1 MAMSA
6 KERKLS
12 RLGSGKGSNGG
23 GGSFGARGGHRPPPA
38 GTRRRLF
45 AAFFAFL
52 GAGAVVFGGVHA
64 IGGEPLPLLLE
75 SGARVGQ
82 IVSWSGLGS
91 SVELIILSQR
101 CRG

>member
-12 RLGSGKGSNGG
+12 RLGSGKGAN
-23 GGSFGARGGHRPPPA
+23 GSFGARGGHRPPPPA

-52 GAGAVVFGGVHA
+52 CAGAVVFGGVHA
-64 IGGEPLPLLLE
+64 IGGEPLPLE
-75 SGARVGQ
+75 SGARARGANLC
-82 IVSWSGLGS
+82 LGW
-91 SVELIILSQR
+91 V
-101 CRG
+101 